1 MKLTSSL
8 PQISL
13 PPTPFSS
20 PPSQSPP
27 PLLGDSSHLQRLPS
41 LAEEKP
47 SLNHFPFSQSSSH
60 IYLRPFTFPLAPLQ
74 PPCSSGQTQRVS
86 CFRGSWKSRKNKIC
100 HGLEIE
106 SRKLPFLKVC
116 SRRAKNCTLETD
128 TQYLIQY
135 KEECGRRYKKVS
147 TYPLRSISFQNPF
160 LIDGHPH
167 TARCA
172 MPDIVVQRLTLG
184 AIRFVLAIDGCFGN

>member
-1 MKLTSSL
+1 MAGASATSVRFHPPQKNGEVSSLGAYAVYYFLLLDCKHRIFGEKIVGLFFYALGTQPKMKQCSDQIICFSFQGYEHTLAATCICLALKLTSSLPQISLPPQTSLSPTSSL

-27 PLLGDSSHLQRLPS
+27 PLLGDSSHLQSLPS

-60 IYLRPFTFPLAPLQ
+60 LLLRPITFPLAPPQ

-86 CFRGSWKSRKNKIC
+86 CFRGS
-100 HGLEIE
+100 
-106 SRKLPFLKVC
+106 
-116 SRRAKNCTLETD
+116 
-128 TQYLIQY
+128 
-135 KEECGRRYKKVS
+135 
-147 TYPLRSISFQNPF
+147 
-160 LIDGHPH
+160 
-167 TARCA
+167 
-172 MPDIVVQRLTLG
+172 
-184 AIRFVLAIDGCFGN
+184 